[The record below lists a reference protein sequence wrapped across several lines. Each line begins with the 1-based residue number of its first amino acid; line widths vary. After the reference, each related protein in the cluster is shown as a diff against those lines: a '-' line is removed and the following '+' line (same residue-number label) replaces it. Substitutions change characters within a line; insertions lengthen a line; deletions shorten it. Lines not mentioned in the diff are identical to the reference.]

1 MEHGMKTSQV
11 IGLGCLWLAVC
22 GGAPAKTPAARPAGR
37 AAIASVVRDPYQ
49 GAIAVD
55 AATGRVLFADHA
67 DARGYP
73 ASTLKLMDL
82 LLILEKIEA
91 GALKLTDPVTATA
104 AAAKMGGTQV
114 WLKEN
119 ETFTVDE
126 LLYALM
132 VQSAN
137 DAAVALATHLAGSPE
152 AFVGL
157 MNQRA
162 SALGMSNT
170 TFHTVHGLPP
180 SEGAQPDV
188 STPADFAKLCLA
200 VLKHK
205 DTLRYTATAE
215 RVFRATPPLTI
226 RTHNHLLEGYRGKD
240 RHNFAGCDG
249 LKTGYIKAGGYCI
262 AATARRGADRAV
274 VVIFGS
280 PSYAARDAKARELL
294 SRALADI
301 AAWRAQHPT
310 PPPVPAVPV
319 TNAPPA
325 PVKKHWWPW

>member
-1 MEHGMKTSQV
+1 MKTTSV
-11 IGLGCLWLAVC
+11 SWMGLLWLAAA
-22 GGAPAKTPAARPAGR
+22 GGALAAKPAVKATGR
-37 AAIASVVRDPYQ
+37 AEIASCVRDPYQ

-55 AATGRVLFADHA
+55 AATGRVLFEDHA

-91 GALKLTDPVTATA
+91 GALKLTDRVTATA
-104 AAAKMGGTQV
+104 EAAKMGGTQV

-119 ETFTVDE
+119 ETLTVDE

-137 DAAVALATHLAGSPE
+137 DAAVALATHIAGSPE

-162 SALGMSNT
+162 QALGMNGT
-170 TFHTVHGLPP
+170 VFHTVHGLPP
-180 SEGAQPDV
+180 NEGAQPDV
-188 STPADFAKLCLA
+188 STPADFAKLALA

-215 RVFRATPPLTI
+215 RVFRVTPALTI
-226 RTHNHLLEGYRGKD
+226 RTHNHLLENYKGKD
-240 RHNFAGCDG
+240 RHNFPGCDG

-262 AATARRGADRAV
+262 AATAHRGEDRAV

-280 PSYAARDAKARELL
+280 PSYAMRDAKARELL
-294 SRALADI
+294 SKSLADI
-301 AAWRAQHPT
+301 AAYRAQHPAPP
-310 PPPVPAVPV
+310 PPPVVPV
-319 TNAPPA
+319 APPA
-325 PVKKHWWPW
+325 PPPPPVKKHWWSW

>member
-1 MEHGMKTSQV
+1 MKTYSV
-11 IGLGCLWLAVC
+11 LGLGLLWLAAAV
-22 GGAPAKTPAARPAGR
+22 GVQAAPAKKAAAKTTGR
-37 AAIASVVRDPYQ
+37 AEIASVVRDPYQ

-55 AATGRVLFADHA
+55 AATGRVLFEDHA

-82 LLILEKIEA
+82 LIILEKIES
-91 GALKLTDPVTATA
+91 GALKLTDKVTATA
-104 AAAKMGGTQV
+104 EAAKLGGTQV

-119 ETFTVDE
+119 EIFTVDE

-152 AFVGL
+152 GFVGL

-162 SALGMSNT
+162 QALGMTAT

-188 STPADFAKLCLA
+188 STPGDFAKLALA
-200 VLKHK
+200 VLKHQ

-215 RVFRATPPLTI
+215 RVFRVTPPLTI
-226 RTHNHLLEGYRGKD
+226 RTHNHLLENYRGKD
-240 RHNFAGCDG
+240 RHNFTGCDG

-262 AATARRGADRAV
+262 AATAKRGADRAV
-274 VVIFGS
+274 VVMFGS
-280 PSYAARDAKARELL
+280 PSYAVRHA
-294 SRALADI
+294 
-301 AAWRAQHPT
+301 
-310 PPPVPAVPV
+310 
-319 TNAPPA
+319 
-325 PVKKHWWPW
+325 